1 MEDKVERTK
10 TVQAHLCVYLF
21 SQLQHFALMYEGQR
35 TLALSHEPN
44 RIIEM
49 VENHLHCHTEET
61 LFFDCSASLKKN
73 GMTER
78 LSKHPSSFCFKKD
91 IKLNQI
97 KG

>member
-1 MEDKVERTK
+1 
-10 TVQAHLCVYLF
+10 
-21 SQLQHFALMYEGQR
+21 MYEGQR

-49 VENHLHCHTEET
+49 VENHLHCHTEDT
-61 LFFDCSASLKKN
+61 LFFYCSASLKNN

-91 IKLNQI
+91 MKLNQRVSTNRSQCVQRTGYGWRI
-97 KG
+97 LGGGGLSLQE